1 MGITLASGSTF
12 TTTGNAWTAGNF
24 VAATGQSNGAAVLN
38 QYINLT
44 NVQLEVGSTA
54 TSFDYRPY
62 GTELQLCQRY
72 YNGISMLMAGY
83 TQATVSNYYYIYLTV
98 NMRTTPT
105 YTPLGSTNT
114 NCTGSTITPQ
124 GNGVASFSCIGAATG
139 GFVGAANGS
148 LSAEL

>member
-1 MGITLASGSTF
+1 
-12 TTTGNAWTAGNF
+12 
-24 VAATGQSNGAAVLN
+24 
-38 QYINLT
+38 
-44 NVQLEVGSTA
+44 
-54 TSFDYRPY
+54 
-62 GTELQLCQRY
+62 
-72 YNGISMLMAGY
+72 
-83 TQATVSNYYYIYLTV
+83 
-98 NMRTTPT
+98 MRTTPT